1 MGACLRSLTEQ
12 QCTEQ
17 EQRSGDAYARYPW
30 AVHGALS
37 LSQPSCWPEVLH
49 DLGVSRLFSH
59 CLVLNL
65 VVPSVAGVIRS
76 MKCGDCVYW
85 DAANQMLGLADTRLL
100 LDRFIIGEG

>member
-17 EQRSGDAYARYPW
+17 EQRSDDAYARHPW

-49 DLGVSRLFSH
+49 DLGVS
-59 CLVLNL
+59 CLLTHFL
-65 VVPSVAGVIRS
+65 ALKLMVPFVAG
-76 MKCGDCVYW
+76 G
-85 DAANQMLGLADTRLL
+85 
-100 LDRFIIGEG
+100 FIPWQ